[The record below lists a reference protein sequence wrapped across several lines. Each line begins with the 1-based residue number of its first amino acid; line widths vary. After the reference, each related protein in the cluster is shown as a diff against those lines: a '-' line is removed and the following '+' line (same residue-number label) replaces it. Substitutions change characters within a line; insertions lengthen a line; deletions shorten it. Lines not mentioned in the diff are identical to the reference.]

1 MEDKEMSPEE
11 SLNLIQ
17 GMIGKARKRYTDN
30 SFFFLL
36 WGWITLTASLTHFF
50 LATYTNFEYPH
61 IGWTMTIAG
70 GIISGIKGAQ
80 QDKKAVVRNYA
91 DKMYGWL
98 WFSLGMAMFTIIFNG
113 EVINWQ
119 VVPFILL
126 LAGIGTAVSGAMMGF
141 KPLQFGAIGFWA
153 LSIIAFRQPENYQ
166 MLMMGLG
173 VAVGYLLPGYMMK
186 HNLKSHG
193 V

>member
-1 MEDKEMSPEE
+1 MDDKEMSPQE
-11 SLNLIQ
+11 SMDLIET
-17 GMIGKARKRYTDN
+17 MIGKARKRYTDN

-36 WGWITLTASLTHFF
+36 WGWICLIGSLTHFY
-50 LATYTNFEYPH
+50 LATYTDFEHPS
-61 IGWTMTIAG
+61 IGWSLTILG

-80 QDKKAVVRNYA
+80 QGKRAVVKNYA
-91 DKMYGWL
+91 DKMYSWL

-113 EVINWQ
+113 EAINWQ

-141 KPLQFGAIGFWA
+141 KPLQFGAIAFWVLA
-153 LSIIAFRQPENYQ
+153 IISFRQPENYQ

-173 VAVGYLLPGYMMK
+173 VVVGYLLPGYMMK

>member
-1 MEDKEMSPEE
+1 MDDKEMSPEE
-11 SLNLIQ
+11 SLDLIQ
-17 GMIGKARKRYTDN
+17 TMIGKARKRYTDN

-36 WGWITLTASLTHFF
+36 WGWICLIASLVHFY
-50 LATYTNFEYPH
+50 LATYTDFEYPH
-61 IGWTMTIAG
+61 IGWSMTIVGA
-70 GIISGIKGAQ
+70 IVSGIKGAR
-80 QDKKAVVRNYA
+80 QDKTAVVKNYA

-126 LAGIGTAVSGAMMGF
+126 LAGIGTSVSGAMMGF
-141 KPLQFGAIGFWA
+141 RPLQFGAIAFWA
-153 LSIIAFRQPENYQ
+153 LSIIAFKQPENYQ
-166 MLMMGLG
+166 MLLMGLG

-186 HNLKSHG
+186 QNFKSNG